1 MNEFWVKDGGTIPES
16 QAAELIRAYSS
27 AGRVCL
33 AFFSDHFESVQPE
46 QVQER
51 LTDCTNLLQLRIF
64 DRQSELWMHRSTL
77 GESHPFHWR
86 IADDTV
92 LSSRVQNLEDD
103 FLQNAEHHMIRE
115 IQYLEET
122 GRDRAAECLPLQ
134 SGETAVQVIVY
145 VRYDERGIAIP
156 ADYRLSGFTASD
168 VG

>member
-1 MNEFWVKDGGTIPES
+1 MNAFWVKDSGTIAES
-16 QAAELIRAYSS
+16 RALELIRAHSS
-27 AGRVCL
+27 AEKVCL

-46 QVQER
+46 QVQES
-51 LTDCTNLLQLRIF
+51 LKNCTNLLQLRLF
-64 DRQSELWMHRSTL
+64 DGQSELWMHRSTL

-86 IADDTV
+86 IADDAV

-115 IQYLEET
+115 TQYLEET
-122 GRDRAAECLPLQ
+122 GRGGAAECLTLQ

-145 VRYDERGIAIP
+145 VRYDEHGIAVP
-156 ADYRLSGFTASD
+156 ADYRLAGFTAWD